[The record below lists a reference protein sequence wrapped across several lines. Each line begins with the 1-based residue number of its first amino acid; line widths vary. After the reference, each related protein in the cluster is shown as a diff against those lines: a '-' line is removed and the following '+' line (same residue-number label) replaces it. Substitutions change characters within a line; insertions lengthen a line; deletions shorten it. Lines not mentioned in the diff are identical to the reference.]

1 MQFFWFLKLKWE
13 WSIIQWIIENL
24 EIYEHKNNSSNFMYE
39 LFIFKTIFEIDIK
52 ATCLLTEQWNP
63 TSKYDDN
70 VVENILFHN
79 SCHE

>member
-1 MQFFWFLKLKWE
+1 MAILLIFETKMRT
-13 WSIIQWIIENL
+13 IIQWIIENL
-24 EIYEHKNNSSNFMYE
+24 EIYEHKINSMYK
-39 LFIFKTIFEIDIK
+39 LFIFKAILEIDIK

-63 TSKYDDN
+63 TCKYDDK